1 MIPIDRESIFHLLLS
16 AKPCRRSAGSKRKNP
31 GHHSSSEI
39 FNEMLEERKNADL
52 PASKGHFAPFDGIA
66 CRIFSGETVF
76 DTPGRWPYS
85 VRLSL
90 MR

>member
-1 MIPIDRESIFHLLLS
+1 
-16 AKPCRRSAGSKRKNP
+16 
-31 GHHSSSEI
+31 
-39 FNEMLEERKNADL
+39 MLEERKNADL